1 MSDLTRHVEP
11 LETYMWGVV
20 GVMTAPVF
28 SVVFSVVFGAVVLG
42 ASLT

>member
-11 LETYMWGVV
+11 LETDMWGVV
-20 GVMTAPVF
+20 GVMTAPTFSGVF
-28 SVVFSVVFGAVVLG
+28 AAVVLG

>member
-11 LETYMWGVV
+11 LETDMWGVV
-20 GVMTAPVF
+20 GVMTA
-28 SVVFSVVFGAVVLG
+28 SVFSVVFGAVVMG